1 VVIGTL
7 SSQRQILCAQPT
19 VRRPVS
25 DIHSGSPD
33 RYSSDDFTV
42 RCQRIPA
49 GVLVSASGE
58 IDMDTA
64 PALEQAL
71 LAAAEHTTARFP
83 LLLDLR
89 EVSFLGSAGLNLM
102 VACHQRCRAAGTS
115 LVVVAPRRSVARVLR
130 ITAVDTVL
138 NVVPELPGVPVNP
151 A

>member
-1 VVIGTL
+1 
-7 SSQRQILCAQPT
+7 
-19 VRRPVS
+19 VS
-25 DIHSGSPD
+25 DIHPGRPD

-42 RCQRIPA
+42 RWRRAPA
-49 GVLVSASGE
+49 GVLVSVAGE

-64 PALEQAL
+64 PPMEEALV
-71 LAAAEHTTARFP
+71 AAAEHATASTP

-115 LVVVAPRRSVARVLR
+115 LVVVAPQRSVARVLR

-138 NVVPELPGVPVNP
+138 NVVPELPDVPTDP